1 MDDNLRRKI
10 LNQVLP
16 TNAFEI
22 SLLPNLRP
30 SYATCPKT
38 KQESMSQTQNC
49 SQRVDGKWH
58 SEVLQAKRST
68 NELGHFSSKALA
80 ENYSFT
86 KFYLVLFCF
95 YLQNPPHR
103 DKVYL

>member
-1 MDDNLRRKI
+1 M
-10 LNQVLP
+10 
-16 TNAFEI
+16 
-22 SLLPNLRP
+22 
-30 SYATCPKT
+30 
-38 KQESMSQTQNC
+38 QNC

-86 KFYLVLFCF
+86 KFHLAWYLKKKFCIFDEFCIFFTIIIVSRKKFSYKKLFYRGVKCI
-95 YLQNPPHR
+95 LKNL
-103 DKVYL
+103 KN